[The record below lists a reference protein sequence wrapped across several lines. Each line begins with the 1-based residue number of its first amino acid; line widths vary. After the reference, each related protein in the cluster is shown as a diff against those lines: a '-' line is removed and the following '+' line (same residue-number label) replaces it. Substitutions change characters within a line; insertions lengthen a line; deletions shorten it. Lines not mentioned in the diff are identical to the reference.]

1 MKIRHLKHS
10 EINLQE
16 WDNCV
21 QNAVNSLVY
30 AESWFLNIVSPNWG
44 ALVADDYEFVMP
56 LPVKRK
62 YGVSFLVQPP
72 LTQQLGVFSSH
83 QIDGNI
89 VEEFIKKIPYRS
101 YHLNFNEQNSCTK
114 VVKRTNFLLDLNR
127 DYEILFAKYS
137 NNTKRNIKK
146 AQQYHIEIK
155 EDVPVNDF
163 LEFYHSI
170 EKNYK
175 ELPQTKLDNLVLE
188 SLRRCKA
195 TIYGAYN
202 QNGKLISALFLLHSH
217 QRLIYLLPVSNQE
230 GKEVLVMFKMVD
242 NIIQKHS
249 NTNCLLDFA
258 GSNVKNIARFYDGFG
273 TSLHFYNEVKH
284 WSINDFIKRFYFCK

>member
-1 MKIRHLKHS
+1 MKIRHLTHS
-10 EINLQE
+10 EINFQQ
-16 WDNCV
+16 WDTCI
-21 QNAVNSLVY
+21 QNATNSLVY
-30 AESWFLNIVSPNWG
+30 AESWFLDIVSPHWG
-44 ALVADDYEFVMP
+44 ALVADDYEFVCP

-62 YGVSFLVQPP
+62 YGIPFLVQPP

-83 QIDGNI
+83 K
-89 VEEFIKKIPYRS
+89 VEESIVKQFIQKIPYHS
-101 YHLNFNEQNSCTK
+101 YHLHFNEQNRGGTGIRY
-114 VVKRTNFLLDLNR
+114 VNFVLELNR
-127 DYEILFAKYS
+127 DYNAIFAEYS

-146 AQQYHIEIK
+146 TQQYHIDIK
-155 EDVPVNDF
+155 ADLSANDF
-163 LEFYHSI
+163 LDFYHSI

-175 ELPQTKLDNLVLE
+175 ELPQTKLDNLVQE
-188 SLRRCKA
+188 AFKREKA

-202 QNGKLISALFLLHSH
+202 EANKLISAIFLLHSH

-249 NTNCLLDFA
+249 NTNCLLDFS
-258 GSNVKNIARFYDGFG
+258 GSQVKTIARFYDGFG

-284 WSINDFIKRFYFCK
+284 WSINDLIKRFCFWK